1 MSAALDMAGDLRC
14 ALDPVAFAAERL
26 NFIPDAWQTKVLRS
40 SGQNILLNC
49 SRQAGKSTTTS
60 IIALHTA
67 FYQPEAL
74 TLLVSPSL
82 RQSRELGRAAHKRLP
97 EAPVFPRPL
106 GCLPS

>member
-1 MSAALDMAGDLRC
+1 MTMIALSDIRRWNMSAALDMAGDLRC

-26 NFIPDAWQTKVLRS
+26 DFIPDAWQTKVLRS

-67 FYQPEAL
+67 FYQPARSSGAFLLRLIAL
-74 TLLVSPSL
+74 S
-82 RQSRELGRAAHKRLP
+82 
-97 EAPVFPRPL
+97 
-106 GCLPS
+106 